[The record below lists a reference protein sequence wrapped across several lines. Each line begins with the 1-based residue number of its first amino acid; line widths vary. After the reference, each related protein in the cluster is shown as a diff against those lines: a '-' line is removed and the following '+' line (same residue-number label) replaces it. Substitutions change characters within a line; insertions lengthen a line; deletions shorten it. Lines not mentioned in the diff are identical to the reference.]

1 MLCIEEWNLE
11 RTWRN
16 TPPLLPRKEEINK
29 NKIKHIKIKI
39 KLKIKNENKINKNK
53 IK

>member
-16 TPPLLPRKEEINK
+16 MPPLLPRKEEIDKNKIKHKNKNK
-29 NKIKHIKIKI
+29 NKIK
-39 KLKIKNENKINKNK
+39 N
-53 IK
+53 